1 MFALW
6 LQVPQNF
13 TFIDTFDLL
22 FKTHFVFGFCFDFNL
37 APMFNFIQEYFYN
50 ISSDF
55 NLSNNMI
62 QFYNDIKNEQMGTTV
77 GNSTLEESM
86 NDSGESSF

>member
-1 MFALW
+1 
-6 LQVPQNF
+6 
-13 TFIDTFDLL
+13 
-22 FKTHFVFGFCFDFNL
+22 
-37 APMFNFIQEYFYN
+37 MFNFIQEYFYN